1 MTQPEHAP
9 GTLGGW
15 FSALRERV
23 RGTALAV
30 LSIPLMFE
38 ALIELGSGRL
48 NQTAAAAGAL
58 ALLLGAFLRVRR
70 RDRRSVWRGGVM
82 VGFAAALVA
91 SFNAE
96 YATGIS
102 VLFGLAAGF
111 GTVLAYGPAREPVLP
126 EIRLP
131 ERAAPPPPPPELPPD
146 LALDPEAQALAAL
159 ENRVTALAAAP
170 LQLPRGR
177 FSESVARVAR
187 QAQLMLQEARSDPAD
202 FARIRR
208 FLSVYLDQLE
218 TLCARYRHAHPDGG
232 ALSPGL
238 AQVLDDLERAFAEKL
253 TELRAHDIKALDVE
267 VEVLARRLAEQL
279 ASGPPRPQE
288 TNR

>member
-1 MTQPEHAP
+1 MTQPQDAP

-15 FSALRERV
+15 VSSLRARV

-30 LSIPLMFE
+30 LSVPLVFE
-38 ALIELGSGRL
+38 ALIELGAGRL

-70 RDRRSVWRGGVM
+70 QDRRSVWRAGVM
-82 VGFAAALVA
+82 AGLAAALVA

-102 VLFGLAAGF
+102 VLFGLFAGF

-126 EIRLP
+126 ELRLP
-131 ERAAPPPPPPELPPD
+131 ERAAPPPPPPPD
-146 LALDPEAQALAAL
+146 LPLDPEAQALAAL
-159 ENRVTALAAAP
+159 DNRVTALAVAP
-170 LQLPRGR
+170 LHLPRGK
-177 FSESVARVAR
+177 FSESVARIAR
-187 QAQLMLQEARSDPAD
+187 QAHLMLQEARSDPAD

-208 FLSVYLDQLE
+208 FLGIYLDQLE
-218 TLCARYRHAHPDGG
+218 TLAVRYRTAHPEGG

-238 AQVLDDLERAFAEKL
+238 AQVLDDLERAFVEKL
-253 TELRAHDIKALDVE
+253 AELRAHDIKALDVE
-267 VEVLARRLAEQL
+267 VEVLARRLSEQL
-279 ASGPPRPQE
+279 AANAPRPQE
-288 TNR
+288 TPR